1 MEGKKESENPTK
13 KKMTKEERRKMLKQ
27 KLRDKINSKAN
38 GRLGKQNKNNKMTSA
53 LNQIK
58 EMNLSNEQLNS
69 VLSGMIK
76 DPKARKKNKKII
88 QKLMGD
94 DVEKQ
99 INKVQSEDDGK
110 KSEQ

>member
-1 MEGKKESENPTK
+1 MESKPT
-13 KKMTKEERRKMLKQ
+13 MTKEERRKMLKQ
-27 KLRDKINSKAN
+27 RLRDKINSKTS
-38 GRLGKQNKNNKMTSA
+38 GRLGKQNKNNQMTSA

-76 DPKARKKNKKII
+76 DPKARKKNKKRI
-88 QKLMGD
+88 QKMMGE

-99 INKVQSEDDGK
+99 IKKVQSDDGRK
-110 KSEQ
+110 DEQ

>member
-1 MEGKKESENPTK
+1 MESKSAKPA
-13 KKMTKEERRKMLKQ
+13 MTKEERRKMLKQ
-27 KLRDKINSKAN
+27 RLRDKINSKTS
-38 GRLGKQNKNNKMTSA
+38 GRLGKHDKNNQMTSA

-76 DPKARKKNKKII
+76 DPKARKKNKKRI
-88 QKLMGD
+88 QKMMGE

-99 INKVQSEDDGK
+99 IKKVQSDDGK
-110 KSEQ
+110 KDEQ

>member
-13 KKMTKEERRKMLKQ
+13 NKMTKEERRKMLKQ

-38 GRLGKQNKNNKMTSA
+38 GRLGKQNKNNQMTSA

-76 DPKARKKNKKII
+76 DPKARKKNKKRI
-88 QKLMGD
+88 QKMMGE
-94 DVEKQ
+94 DVAKQ
-99 INKVQSEDDGK
+99 IKKAQTDEGK
-110 KSEQ
+110 NPEQ